1 MAAAKRLPKKRQS
14 AADLAPTPLSQLLST
29 EKLGE
34 QARRAAE
41 EILIAGQA
49 ENTLRAYRSAMRY
62 WCAWAQARYGKPL
75 TLPVSVPVVVQFIV
89 DHAARVKDGNVVCE
103 LPAEIDLQLVVAG
116 FKGSLGPLKMS
127 TVTHRLYVLSKL
139 HQLKRVTNPCED
151 AQVRHLISRAKR
163 AASKRGEAPTKKTA
177 ATREPLEAMAAT
189 CDDSLEG
196 TRDRALL
203 LFAWSS
209 GGRRRSE
216 VAAATMEQLIKVDAH
231 TYLLRMHRSKTNQAG
246 STPRNALPDKPIR
259 GKAAEALTAWLTRAQ
274 IIEGPIF
281 RRLWRNRIGPSLSGA
296 SVASVVKRRAKLA
309 GIEGDWA
316 GHSLRSGFITEAGK
330 RKVPLGDV
338 MALTEHRQAAT
349 VMGYYRSGEL
359 FESEVGQLLDS

>member
-1 MAAAKRLPKKRQS
+1 MAAAKRLSKKRQS
-14 AADLAPTPLSQLLST
+14 AEDLIPYPPNQPLST
-29 EKLGE
+29 EELGE

-75 TLPVSVPVVVQFIV
+75 ALPVPVPVVVQFIV

-103 LPAEIDLQLVVAG
+103 LPAEIDRQLVDAG
-116 FKGSLGPLKMS
+116 FKGALGPLKMA

-139 HQLKRVTNPCED
+139 HQLKRAANPCED

-177 ATREPLEAMAAT
+177 ATREPLEAMLAT

-196 TRDRALL
+196 VRDRALL
-203 LFAWSS
+203 LFAWAS

-216 VAAATMEQLIKVDAH
+216 VSAATMEQLIKVDEQ
-231 TYLLRMHRSKTNQAG
+231 TYLLRLHRSKTNQSG
-246 STPRNALPDKPIR
+246 SRSRNALAVLGNMINIHQI
-259 GKAAEALTAWLTRAQ
+259 GAL
-274 IIEGPIF
+274 
-281 RRLWRNRIGPSLSGA
+281 SL
-296 SVASVVKRRAKLA
+296 
-309 GIEGDWA
+309 
-316 GHSLRSGFITEAGK
+316 
-330 RKVPLGDV
+330 
-338 MALTEHRQAAT
+338 
-349 VMGYYRSGEL
+349 
-359 FESEVGQLLDS
+359 